1 MNTSNRKAGL
11 QIFLLLAIVL
21 FSFGPYGLSSVQ
33 AAETCFV
40 LTLTSTIGG
49 TAGVTPGTDCLN
61 SLSQPGYTSG
71 TIITVTATPNATYGF
86 WKWDVSPGAPN
97 GASTDNPNTIT
108 MDSNNTVIA
117 NFSLKPTNDDFA
129 NAKTIDKIT
138 YEDLNVNTTGATTQV
153 GVDPDNV
160 GPCDN
165 NLYYNTG
172 NKTVWYTYTNDT
184 VPATTESIA
193 IDTKDS
199 TPAAEYDTFVSVWVD
214 NSGTLDFVG
223 CNDDG
228 VNGYSEMIF
237 IAETGKTYYIQVA
250 DQNGT
255 VGGSLGGNIGGLLQF
270 HAYIRNVEVRIGNS
284 LMGTYYIGSGQ
295 SRREFYDVDSGPVKI
310 HNFAGQPIT
319 AALLDVWLQRG
330 TNIVT
335 SYAQFMGLPKEKL
348 STTYYFPSYNNR
360 TLSGQLRFSNVGT
373 AATKVRVYI
382 GGIERGNYVLQPNEQ
397 RREFYDLD
405 TGPVVVSSEPVQA
418 GDPASQPIIAALLD
432 VWLAK
437 SDIYDGGKLLVKT
450 GTVSSYSQMMG
461 FPELLLSDTY
471 FFPSYNNRTLSGQL
485 RFGVP

>member
-165 NLYYNTG
+165 GLYYNTG

-284 LMGTYYIGSGQ
+284 LMGTYYIESGN
-295 SRREFYDVDSGPVKI
+295 STRPSYTGVNSGPVKI
-310 HNFAGQPIT
+310 VNTTGDSMIAT
-319 AALLDVWLQRG
+319 ERLAWKVNG
-330 TNIVT
+330 TYL
-335 SYAQFMGLPKEKL
+335 SYAEMMGLPA
-348 STTYYFPSYNNR
+348 SQVTNHYIFPWYNNGTMNTELR
-360 TLSGQLRFSNVGT
+360 VGNIGTANTTITVKIAGAVVETFHLNQNESARKYYPGVNNGPMEVSSSGNVDIITTHRFAWYANNMYTSITEMLGLPFGQLTDAYVFS
-373 AATKVRVYI
+373 
-382 GGIERGNYVLQPNEQ
+382 
-397 RREFYDLD
+397 
-405 TGPVVVSSEPVQA
+405 
-418 GDPASQPIIAALLD
+418 
-432 VWLAK
+432 W
-437 SDIYDGGKLLVKT
+437 
-450 GTVSSYSQMMG
+450 
-461 FPELLLSDTY
+461 
-471 FFPSYNNRTLSGQL
+471 YNNGTMDTQL
-485 RFGVP
+485 RFGMP